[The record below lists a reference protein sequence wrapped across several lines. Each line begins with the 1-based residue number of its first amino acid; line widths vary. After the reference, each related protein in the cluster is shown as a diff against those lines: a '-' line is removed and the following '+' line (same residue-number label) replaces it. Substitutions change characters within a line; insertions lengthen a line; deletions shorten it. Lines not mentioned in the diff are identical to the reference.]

1 VTQARTFKVKSPLA
15 RQMLEPGGRLVRD
28 AERLASEALEGHRDD
43 VMATVAAALD
53 ALDAVYAAGVGRGQA
68 AGDAGP
74 RIYELASSIIDLAG
88 YFDTGPLYEAAYSL
102 CDVSDR
108 MIAAGVWRWPT
119 IQVHLQA
126 LRLILAGGCRA
137 GRTSEAL
144 LSGLRSVAMLT
155 PAA

>member
-1 VTQARTFKVKSPLA
+1 MSEARTFKVKSPLA

-28 AERLASEALEGHRDD
+28 AERLAVAALEGYRED
-43 VMATVAAALD
+43 VMATVATTLD
-53 ALDAVYAAGVGRGQA
+53 ALDAVCATAAD
-68 AGDAGP
+68 DAGP
-74 RIYELASSIIDLAG
+74 SIYELASSIVDLAG

-108 MIAAGVWRWPT
+108 MIAAGVWRWPA

-155 PAA
+155 PTA